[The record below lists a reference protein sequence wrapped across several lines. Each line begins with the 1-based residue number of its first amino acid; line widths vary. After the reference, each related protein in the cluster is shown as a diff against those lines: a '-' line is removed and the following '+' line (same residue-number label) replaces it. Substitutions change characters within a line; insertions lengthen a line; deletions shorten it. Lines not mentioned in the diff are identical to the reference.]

1 MVRKYNIDIARKI
14 SRFGHGGEIAY
25 RHSQGN
31 TLGNSWYNNTNK
43 VNWRSIPRFFK
54 ILTSRL
60 LLVSNHD
67 KNKIFIQFL
76 TYITLQAIK
85 QSTSCK
91 SLKWSKMYGQKK

>member
-1 MVRKYNIDIARKI
+1 MVSKCNINIARKI
-14 SRFGHGGEIAY
+14 SQFDHGGEIAY

-76 TYITLQAIK
+76 TYITL
-85 QSTSCK
+85 
-91 SLKWSKMYGQKK
+91 